1 MSISKKNIRKGIRGN
16 LKKKT
21 EEEKAKKSKII
32 EKRLFSSLEY
42 KKARAVMFYVSKEDE
57 VDTRGMIKDA
67 LEQGK
72 EVAVPYLED
81 ETKHIIASRLKNE
94 RHLELGPYGI
104 YHTKKDENFKEIP
117 LDRIDLVVVPGV
129 AFDEDNNRLGRG
141 EGCYDRFLEKLP
153 PRIPTIGLCFD
164 FQKVMSLPRDSH
176 DFPVSKV
183 ITD

>member
-1 MSISKKNIRKGIRGN
+1 MSISKNNIRKGIRSN
-16 LKKKT
+16 LKKTAK
-21 EEEKAKKSKII
+21 EEKAKKSKII

-81 ETKHIIASRLKNE
+81 ETKHIIASKLKNE

-104 YHTKKDENFKEIP
+104 YHTKKDENFEEIP

-129 AFDEDNNRLGRG
+129 AFDENNNRLGRG
-141 EGCYDRFLEKLP
+141 KGYYDRFLSKLP
-153 PRIPTIGLCFD
+153 VDKVTVGLAFD
-164 FQKVMSLPRDSH
+164 FQIVRNLPKDSH
-176 DFPVSKV
+176 DISVSIV
-183 ITD
+183 LTN